1 MNQELAKAIEALLR
15 RIPDKWQRVD
25 SDQLS
30 VVEQQSLLRLVGAG
44 LVERR
49 NTLRLDMAGQNEAF
63 EATIAVTGEAGLLM
77 AIEPVLAE
85 SWSRWS
91 GAIDDWRRRTGA
103 ASRPFRVTKVGGD
116 EWRLTEHGVLARA
129 DLSVPLDPKLSRE
142 HAAVI
147 ASRERVIDFVM
158 KAGALEDRPP
168 VHGTG
173 QLVSLRSVAAETT
186 ASPNPPPTTHVSLT
200 NAVDIAAAF
209 REAMLP
215 MVEAV
220 MGGAGRGNGRA
231 KASKAPQSGS
241 MSWQEATR
249 LAEAHVKKHG
259 GFFPGRNELAG
270 IVGCSPATMTKV
282 LKHSTYLKARRA
294 ETAGASKAREVG
306 SSDKLGNPRTDAKSA
321 QEALDDRIDAG
332 ETYQPVDAFHAGDDE
347 APADRDEAIANLIA
361 EQQAERTREER
372 QRRSAKKR
380 PER

>member
-1 MNQELAKAIEALLR
+1 MNQDLAKAIEALLR

-25 SDQLS
+25 TDQLS
-30 VVEQQSLLRLVGAG
+30 VVEQQALLRLVGAG

-49 NTLRLDMAGQNEAF
+49 NTVRLDMAGQNEAF

-186 ASPNPPPTTHVSLT
+186 ASPTPPPTTHVNLT
-200 NAVDIAAAF
+200 NAADIAAAF
-209 REAMLP
+209 RDAILP
-215 MVEAV
+215 MVEAIV
-220 MGGAGRGNGRA
+220 NGSGRD
-231 KASKAPQSGS
+231 SSSGS
-241 MSWQEATR
+241 ARASQADTMTWQEAMS

-259 GFFPGRNELAG
+259 GFFPGRNELAR
-270 IVGCSPATMTKV
+270 IVGCGSSTMTKAIER
-282 LKHSTYLKARRA
+282 SGYLKARRKEA
-294 ETAGASKAREVG
+294 EKAKKAREVG
-306 SSDKLGNPRTDAKSA
+306 SSETHGETFAEARAA
-321 QEALDDRIDAG
+321 QEAVDARIDAG
-332 ETYQPVDAFHAGDDE
+332 EPLDTYHSGDEDT
-347 APADRDEAIANLIA
+347 PGDRDEIIAKLAA
-361 EQQAERTREER
+361 EQRAERLREDR
-372 QRRSAKKR
+372 QHKVAKKR

>member
-15 RIPDKWQRVD
+15 RIPEKWQRVD
-25 SDQLS
+25 TDQLS
-30 VVEQQSLLRLVGAG
+30 VTEQQTLLRLVAAG

-91 GAIDDWRRRTGA
+91 GAIEDWRRRTGA
-103 ASRPFRVTKVGGD
+103 ASRPFMVTKVGGD
-116 EWRLTEHGVLARA
+116 EWRLTENGLLARA
-129 DLSVPLDPKLSRE
+129 DLSVPLDSKLSRE
-142 HAAVI
+142 HASVI

-168 VHGTG
+168 VRGAG
-173 QLVSLRSVAAETT
+173 QLVSFRSVAEEKATPP
-186 ASPNPPPTTHVSLT
+186 SPLPTTHVNLT
-200 NAVDIAAAF
+200 NAADIAAAF

-215 MVEAV
+215 LVEAV
-220 MGGAGRGNGRA
+220 VGGGARVHGRSS
-231 KASKAPQSGS
+231 ASKAPQAGS
-241 MSWQEATR
+241 MPWQEAMR
-249 LAEAHVKKHG
+249 HAEEHVKEHG
-259 GFFPGRNELAG
+259 GFFPGRNELAN

-294 ETAGASKAREVG
+294 ESAGATKAKEVG
-306 SSDKLGNPRTDAKSA
+306 SSDNLGNTRADAKSA
-321 QEALDDRIDAG
+321 QEALDDRIDVG
-332 ETYQPVDAFHAGDDE
+332 ETHQRVDAYHAGDDE
-347 APADRDEAIANLIA
+347 APADRDETIAHLIA
-361 EQQAERTREER
+361 EQQSERTREER